1 MSRLTLVRHVESVV
15 IAAATILLVLPVR
28 AEMNAAS
35 TQAVEGASAVPF
47 VAQAVGLAWLNPLQR
62 RDYPTEWQLLW
73 TLGLVK
79 PNSNDDM
86 VRTKPAKYTTLQP
99 ISIVADG
106 SRGRESFSGFYEK
119 YVNELL
125 VLFAFAIS

>member
-47 VAQAVGLAWLNPLQR
+47 VAQVVGLAWLNPLQR
-62 RDYPTEWQLLW
+62 RDYPTERQMQW

-79 PNSNDDM
+79 PNL
-86 VRTKPAKYTTLQP
+86 R
-99 ISIVADG
+99 
-106 SRGRESFSGFYEK
+106 REIASMFEIGTRPQKIYG
-119 YVNELL
+119 
-125 VLFAFAIS
+125 AAIRHPMST

>member
-47 VAQAVGLAWLNPLQR
+47 VAQDLHG
-62 RDYPTEWQLLW
+62 
-73 TLGLVK
+73 
-79 PNSNDDM
+79 
-86 VRTKPAKYTTLQP
+86 
-99 ISIVADG
+99 SIRCNGVTI
-106 SRGRESFSGFYEK
+106 RQSG
-119 YVNELL
+119 NCCD
-125 VLFAFAIS
+125 ARAG